1 MDDSTYPS
9 DLSDAEW
16 ALLEPL
22 VTRETRRGRPRVH
35 PLRRILNA
43 IFYLV
48 RSGCAWRLLP
58 HEWPPWKTVFH
69 YFRKW
74 RLDGTWHHVHSL
86 LRERLR
92 VRLGRDPQPSAG
104 IIDSQSVKT
113 TGVGGQRGYDG
124 CKQVKGR
131 KRHLLVDTEG
141 FVLAVT
147 VHPANIMDRD
157 GVKLLLADPVPTQF
171 PRLYHVW
178 LDAGYNGRGKGK
190 DWIEATLGWSAQIVK
205 HRPRYTKVWV
215 FEDLPDDQ
223 IDWSKYLPPPGF
235 QVLPRRWV
243 VECDFAWLGQ
253 SRRLS
258 KDLRV
263 APPHQRGGHLRRHD
277 PPHAAAPEPPP
288 ISLRHIVTHE
298 NAPPAQLASHRQG
311 LTSQPPWMAQRLQ
324 RIVCCSGHGWPR
336 IGDQYRD
343 GRDGLGDGMG
353 LR

>member
-1 MDDSTYPS
+1 METPS
-9 DLSDAEW
+9 LLYLSDVTDAEW
-16 ALLEPL
+16 AVLEPL
-22 VTRETRRGRPRVH
+22 VTPATRRGRPRLH

-58 HEWPPWKTVFH
+58 RDLPPWKTVFH

-74 RLDGTWHHVHSL
+74 RLDGTWQRVHTV

-92 VRLGRDPQPSAG
+92 VRRGRDPQPSAG

-113 TGVGGQRGYDG
+113 TSVGGERGYDG
-124 CKQVKGR
+124 GKQVKGR

-141 FVLAVT
+141 FVLAVR

-171 PRLYHVW
+171 PRLSHVW

-190 DWIEATLGWSAQIVK
+190 DWIERTLGWSAQIVA
-205 HRPRYTKVWV
+205 HPPRYKKVWV

-235 QVLPRRWV
+235 RVLPRRWV
-243 VECDFAWLGQ
+243 VERTFAWQ
-253 SRRLS
+253 SHARRLS
-258 KDLRV
+258 KEYEL
-263 APPHQRGGHLRRHD
+263 LRR
-277 PPHAAAPEPPP
+277 
-288 ISLRHIVTHE
+288 
-298 NAPPAQLASHRQG
+298 
-311 LTSQPPWMAQRLQ
+311 LTSR
-324 RIVCCSGHGWPR
+324 
-336 IGDQYRD
+336 
-343 GRDGLGDGMG
+343 
-353 LR
+353 